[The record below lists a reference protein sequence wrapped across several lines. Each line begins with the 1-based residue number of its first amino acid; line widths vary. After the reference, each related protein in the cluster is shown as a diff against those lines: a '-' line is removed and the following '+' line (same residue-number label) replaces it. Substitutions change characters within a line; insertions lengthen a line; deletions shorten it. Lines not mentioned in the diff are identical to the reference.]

1 MKIQRVLTYEVSEHK
16 IQNFFDEDWW
26 EYTTEVGEQEFES
39 LEEDL
44 VEGGEYCDE
53 QWIYL
58 GDSKKAIEEIWKKQ
72 LAKLSPKVTRLK
84 EQLEFF
90 QKELERNQ
98 QKIKELQEAIAGAE

>member
-44 VEGGEYCDE
+44 VEEGDYCDE

-58 GDSKKAIEEIWKKQ
+58 GDSKKTIEEIWKKQ
-72 LAKLSPKVTRLK
+72 LAKLSPKVARLK
-84 EQLEFF
+84 EQLEYF